1 MKTEILIGVVGPC
14 GAGKTTLITGLKK
27 YGYRVKHIA
36 QEHSYVPYLWQRLT
50 NPALLIFLDA
60 SFPVTVKRRRLNWTL
75 EEYNKQ
81 QNRLDHARQHAN
93 IVINTDNLTSDEVFQ
108 RVLDF
113 LLGQTSQT
121 GV

>member
-14 GAGKTTLITGLKK
+14 GTGKTTLITGLKK
-27 YGYRVKHIA
+27 YGYQVKHIA
-36 QEHSYVPYLWQRLT
+36 QEHSYVPYMWQRLT
-50 NPALLIFLDA
+50 NPAVLIFLDA
-60 SFPVTVKRRRLNWTL
+60 SYPVTVKRRRLNWTL

-113 LLGQTSQT
+113 LLGQTY
-121 GV
+121 